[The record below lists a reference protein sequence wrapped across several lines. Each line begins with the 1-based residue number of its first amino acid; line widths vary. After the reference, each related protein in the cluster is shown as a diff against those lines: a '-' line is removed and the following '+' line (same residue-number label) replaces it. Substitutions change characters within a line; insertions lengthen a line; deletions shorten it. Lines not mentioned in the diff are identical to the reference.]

1 MKETILLIED
11 EKLMR
16 VTLED
21 ALRTAGYEVTSFETG
36 TEALRSLKSPDRV
49 GADVVVTDVRL
60 PDIDGL
66 NILEEITQ
74 MNDAQ
79 VIVMTA
85 FGTIKDAVNAMRLG
99 AFDYITK
106 PFSLDEFLLLIE
118 RALEVKK
125 LRNENIRLKKDLG
138 RCYGFPNII
147 GEGSEMK
154 KIFSLIERVS
164 GSDSTILI
172 LGESGTGK
180 ELIATTIHY
189 QSKRKDKP
197 LIKVNCAA
205 MPEGLIESELFGY
218 EKGAFTG
225 ADFRR
230 IGKFEQCNGGTIFLD
245 EIGDM
250 PLTIQAKLLRVLQD
264 GTFQRLGGGEEIKT
278 DVRLIAA
285 TNKDLEH
292 MVKNNT
298 FREDL
303 YYRINVV
310 TIDVPPLRERQED
323 IKELVQY
330 FIQKYNKKLGK
341 EAKGITSA
349 TLKKL
354 EEQPWHGNV
363 RELENVIQKA
373 MVFCSSD
380 YLSAECCKEFSLQ
393 PKVEPEADRCITV
406 KDAIQGLVDLSF
418 REGCHEMFQDIVG
431 TLEKSMVKR
440 ALELTKGN
448 QVQAAKLLGISRN
461 TLRKKLGED

>member
-16 VTLED
+16 VTIED
-21 ALRTAGYEVTSFETG
+21 ALRTAGYEVMSFETG
-36 TEALRSLKSPDRV
+36 AEALSSLKSSP
-49 GADVVVTDVRL
+49 ADVVVTDVRL

-66 NILEEITQ
+66 NILEAITR

-118 RALEVKK
+118 RALEVKR
-125 LRNENIRLKKDLG
+125 LRDENIRLKKDLSK
-138 RCYGFPNII
+138 CYGFPNII
-147 GEGSEMK
+147 GEGAEMK

-205 MPEGLIESELFGY
+205 MPEGLIESELFGH

-225 ADFRR
+225 AIKRKPGR
-230 IGKFEQCNGGTIFLD
+230 FELADKGTIFLD
-245 EIGDM
+245 EIADL
-250 PLTIQAKLLRVLQD
+250 PLSTQSKILRVIQERTFERVG
-264 GTFQRLGGGEEIKT
+264 GTETLNA
-278 DVRLIAA
+278 DVRIIAA
-285 TNKDLEH
+285 TNKNLEEE
-292 MVKNNT
+292 VKKKR

-303 YYRINVV
+303 YYRLNVIPV
-310 TIDVPPLRERQED
+310 ILPPLRDRKED
-323 IKELVQY
+323 IPLLIDSFLDKC
-330 FIQKYNKKLGK
+330 KNKLSKNIHFSRDAINALI
-341 EAKGITSA
+341 EYDY
-349 TLKKL
+349 
-354 EEQPWHGNV
+354 PGNV
-363 RELENVIQKA
+363 RELENIIERCSTLAVSDVVEKDSLPSFILKKTEGGKQPSLSSVASEAEKEYIIRTLKA
-373 MVFCSSD
+373 
-380 YLSAECCKEFSLQ
+380 A
-393 PKVEPEADRCITV
+393 
-406 KDAIQGLVDLSF
+406 
-418 REGCHEMFQDIVG
+418 
-431 TLEKSMVKR
+431 
-440 ALELTKGN
+440 KGN
-448 QVQAAKLLGISRN
+448 KTRAAGILGISRK
-461 TLRKKLGED
+461 TLWEKINAYGIE

>member
-1 MKETILLIED
+1 MKETVLLIED

-225 ADFRR
+225 AIRR
-230 IGKFEQCNGGTIFLD
+230 KPGRFELADKGTIFLD
-245 EIGDM
+245 EIADL
-250 PLTIQAKLLRVLQD
+250 PLSTQSKILRVIQERTFERVG
-264 GTFQRLGGGEEIKT
+264 GTETLNA
-278 DVRLIAA
+278 DVRIIAA
-285 TNKDLEH
+285 TNKNLEDEI
-292 MVKNNT
+292 KEKR

-303 YYRINVV
+303 YYRLNV
-310 TIDVPPLRERQED
+310 IPIILPALRDRKED
-323 IKELVQY
+323 IPLLINSLLEKC
-330 FIQKYNKKLGK
+330 KDKLSK
-341 EAKGITSA
+341 NISFSRDALNALIEYDY
-349 TLKKL
+349 
-354 EEQPWHGNV
+354 PGNV
-363 RELENVIQKA
+363 RELQNIIER
-373 MVFCSSD
+373 CSTLAVSD
-380 YLSAECCKEFSLQ
+380 
-393 PKVEPEADRCITV
+393 VV
-406 KDAIQGLVDLSF
+406 GKDALPSFIINKTESGKQPSLSSVASEAEKEYII
-418 REGCHEMFQDIVG
+418 R
-431 TLEKSMVKR
+431 TLK
-440 ALELTKGN
+440 AAKGN
-448 QVQAAKLLGISRN
+448 KTKTAELLGISRK
-461 TLRKKLGED
+461 TLWEKINSYGIE